1 MLLAAQVALAI
12 YGALLIVGGILGKV
26 RGNSTV
32 SLVAG
37 TVTGVAS
44 WTGFWRSLNDPADG
58 LMIGGMLAL
67 LMSGIF
73 INRFFRTRKLMP
85 AGLVLILSLIVGV
98 LCMLARQ
105 EVLTAAPAIMT

>member
-1 MLLAAQVALAI
+1 MLLAAQIARAV
-12 YGALLIVGGILGKV
+12 YGVLLIVGGMMGKV
-26 RGNSTV
+26 KANSTV

-44 WTGFWRSLNDPADG
+44 LTGFWRSLSDPVDG

-67 LMSGIF
+67 LMSGVF
-73 INRFFRTRKLMP
+73 LNRFFRSRKLMP
-85 AGLVLILSLIVGV
+85 AGLILILSLIVGV

-105 EVLTAAPAIMT
+105 EVLSTVATIMT